1 MKLTTINAAL
11 VFVSGATRTQAYKQ
25 VPATK
30 DGQEWGIEM
39 IYENALDYDRT
50 KRYAWA
56 IYKKAFFV
64 KTEDEMGHLFL
75 ALQLQW
81 MYDHAQELQVEE

>member
-1 MKLTTINAAL
+1 MTLTTISPAL
-11 VFVSGATRTQAYKQ
+11 FVVSDATRQQAYKQ
-25 VPATK
+25 IPW
-30 DGQEWGIEM
+30 GNEWGIEM

-56 IYKKAFFV
+56 IYKKAFFP
-64 KTEDEMGHLFL
+64 KPEDEMSRLFL

-81 MYDHAQELQVEE
+81 MYDHAKELQVEE

>member
-1 MKLTTINAAL
+1 MTLTTISSAL
-11 VFVSGATRTQAYKQ
+11 FVVLGVTRRQAYRQ
-25 VPATK
+25 IPT
-30 DGQEWGIEM
+30 GNEWGLEM

-56 IYKKAFFV
+56 IYRKECFLKP
-64 KTEDEMGHLFL
+64 EDEMSHLFL

>member
-1 MKLTTINAAL
+1 MKETTVSSTLFI
-11 VFVSGATRTQAYKQ
+11 VSGVTRQQAYKQ
-25 VPATK
+25 VPT
-30 DGQEWGIEM
+30 GNEWGIEM

-56 IYKKAFFV
+56 IYKKAFFP
-64 KTEDEMGHLFL
+64 KPEDKMSHHFL

-81 MYDHAQELQVEE
+81 MYDHAKELQVEE